1 MRASTFSMR
10 PQHRRWLPW
19 LVGAI
24 AAAGSCSHQGGVGVR
39 FEAVAEAEPALVWPS
54 LPDRPRIRYLA
65 SIVTPADVGSRKSFM
80 RRMVDVFVGTTEPRV
95 RQPNGIAVDS
105 TGRVFVADIAARG
118 VHVFDPARGRYQFLT
133 ASGRRGLPSPVGVAL
148 DGAGNVYVSDSEL
161 GEVVVFDA
169 GGRERRRIRE
179 GLERPT
185 GLAFDRRH
193 GVLYVADTKAHRIAV
208 FDSAGRSVQSFGRRG
223 TGDGEFNFPTNVAV
237 APDGSVLVTD
247 AMNFRIQ
254 VFSPEVRFLRQFGRH
269 GDAVGDLA
277 RPKGV
282 AIDSEGHVYVV
293 EGLYDVVNV
302 FDAGGRLLLSF
313 GGAGHG
319 RGEFWLASGIAID
332 RQDRVYISDS
342 FNSRIQ
348 VLQYIAEAR

>member
-1 MRASTFSMR
+1 MRASTFSTR
-10 PQHRRWLPW
+10 PRRRRWLPW

-24 AAAGSCSHQGGVGVR
+24 AVAGSCSRQGGVGVR

-54 LPDRPRIRYLA
+54 PPDAPRIRHLA
-65 SIVTPADVGSRKSFM
+65 DIATPTDVGVRRTWF
-80 RRMVDVFVGTTEPRV
+80 RRMVSAFTGAATPRV
-95 RQPNGIAVDS
+95 LRPHGIAVDS
-105 TGRVFVADIAARG
+105 AGRVFVADMAARG
-118 VHVFDPARGRYQFLT
+118 VHVFDPVNGLYRFVT
-133 ASGRRGLPSPVGVAL
+133 ASGRRGLRSPVGVAL

-169 GGRERRRIRE
+169 AGRERRRIRE

-185 GLAFDRRH
+185 GLAFDRSR
-193 GVLYVADTKAHRIAV
+193 GVLYVADTKAHRIVV
-208 FDSAGRSVQSFGRRG
+208 FDADGRLRASFGRRG
-223 TGDGEFNFPTNVAV
+223 TSDGEFNFPTNVAV
-237 APDGSVLVTD
+237 TPDGSVLVTD

-254 VFSPEVRFLRQFGRH
+254 VFSPEGRFLRQFGRH
-269 GDAVGDLA
+269 GDAVGDLV

>member
-1 MRASTFSMR
+1 M
-10 PQHRRWLPW
+10 L
-19 LVGAI
+19 
-24 AAAGSCSHQGGVGVR
+24 AAAMVVIVSCSRPGGVGVR
-39 FEAVAEAEPALVWPS
+39 FEVVAEAAPELVWPS
-54 LPDRPRIRYLA
+54 APNPPRIRYLT
-65 SIVTPADVGSRKSFM
+65 SVETPADVGVRKSM
-80 RRMVDVFVGTTEPRV
+80 IRRMVDVFIGAAEPRV
-95 RQPNGIAVDS
+95 RRPTGIAVDS
-105 TGRVFVADIAARG
+105 TGRVFVADAAARG
-118 VHVFDPARGRYQFLT
+118 VHVFDPARGRYEFLS
-133 ASGRRGLPSPVGVAL
+133 ASGRRGFRSPVGVAL

-185 GLAFDRRH
+185 GLAFDRQR
-193 GVLYVADTKAHRIAV
+193 GVLYVADTKTHRMAA
-208 FDSAGRSVQSFGRRG
+208 FDSAGRPIRSFGRRG

-237 APDGSVLVTD
+237 DRDGSVLVVD

-254 VFSPEVRFLRQFGRH
+254 VFSPEGRYLRQFGRH

-282 AIDSEGHVYVV
+282 ALDSEGHVYVV

-313 GGAGHG
+313 GGAGRG

-332 RQDRVYISDS
+332 RQDRMYISDS
-342 FNSRIQ
+342 YNSRVQ
-348 VLQYIAEAR
+348 VLQYIAEAK